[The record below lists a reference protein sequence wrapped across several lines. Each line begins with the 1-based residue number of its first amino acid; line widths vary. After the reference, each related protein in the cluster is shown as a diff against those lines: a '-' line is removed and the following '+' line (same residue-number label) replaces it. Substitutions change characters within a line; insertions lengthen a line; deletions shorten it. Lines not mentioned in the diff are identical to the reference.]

1 MTVRLERP
9 QTEGIALLYLEDVSV
24 GEVFTTIARTV
35 TETDIVSFAQL
46 SGDFNPLHM
55 DHEWAR
61 RGPFGRPIAH
71 GLLSLAISSGLPS
84 AIDQLALLAYLEET
98 RKFTSPVFPGDT
110 IRCVYTVSDV
120 VPSTS
125 REDRGV
131 VKLDVRLENQRG
143 EPVQIGED
151 VLLVE
156 RRPEATS

>member
-1 MTVRLERP
+1 M
-9 QTEGIALLYLEDVSV
+9 LYLEDVSV
-24 GEVFTTIARTV
+24 GDAFTTVARTI
-35 TETDIVSFAQL
+35 TETDIVSFACL

-84 AIDQLALLAYLEET
+84 KLDQLAVLAFLEET
-98 RKFTSPVFPGDT
+98 RKFTGPVFPGDT

-120 VPSTS
+120 IPSS
-125 REDRGV
+125 SKPERGV
-131 VKLDVRLENQRG
+131 VKLDVRLDNQRG
-143 EPVQIGED
+143 ESVQIGED

-156 RRPEATS
+156 RRPEANS

>member
-1 MTVRLERP
+1 
-9 QTEGIALLYLEDVSV
+9 LLYLEDVSV
-24 GEVFTTIARTV
+24 GDAFTTVARTI
-35 TETDIVSFAQL
+35 TETDIVSFACL

-84 AIDQLALLAYLEET
+84 KLDQLAVLAFLEET
-98 RKFTSPVFPGDT
+98 RKFTGPVFPGDT

-120 VPSTS
+120 IPSS
-125 REDRGV
+125 SKPERGV
-131 VKLDVRLENQRG
+131 VKLDVRLDNQRG
-143 EPVQIGED
+143 ESVQIGED

-156 RRPEATS
+156 RRPEANS